1 MFSFKIK
8 ALQVLNFTFNSQ
20 VLENF
25 TFNSQVLENFT
36 FNSQVL
42 EKVFPQIVQTQED
55 ECVLKIMSC

>member
-8 ALQVLNFTFNSQ
+8 ALQVL
-20 VLENF
+20 NF